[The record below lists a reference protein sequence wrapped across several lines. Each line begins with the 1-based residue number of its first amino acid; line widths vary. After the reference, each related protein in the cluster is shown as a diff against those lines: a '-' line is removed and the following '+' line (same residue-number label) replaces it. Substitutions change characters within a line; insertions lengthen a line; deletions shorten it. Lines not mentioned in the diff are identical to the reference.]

1 MPHKRVSK
9 HTLLDTVGQVVN
21 KLCIFDC
28 HCLPGLVYLH
38 IASIWARLL
47 QQASRSLVWAFIL
60 NSVGSL
66 SFYYFGWPVLTV
78 LRLVLLDVMVLG
90 EQNFTESDPLD
101 DVFRDVTDLFA
112 VK

>member
-1 MPHKRVSK
+1 M
-9 HTLLDTVGQVVN
+9 
-21 KLCIFDC
+21 
-28 HCLPGLVYLH
+28 
-38 IASIWARLL
+38 
-47 QQASRSLVWAFIL
+47 
-60 NSVGSL
+60 GSL